1 MDTQKEILAYLHKQ
15 ENKWVTSNELA
26 AFCECTTRTI
36 RNNIY
41 KINEVT
47 PNLINSTKQGYQIN
61 LNIPFEFQ
69 SESDVTE
76 RKSKLLLELIKN
88 STKGVDLFELADI
101 LYISEVTLK
110 KDIQQLKNELK
121 EADVK
126 IVISKDRIKL
136 IGKERAKRKYMISLL
151 YEEGGY
157 RESIKSRIQEMIEFV
172 SIDKLQNIVKEVLAQ
187 ESITTNQYSMMNI
200 VLHYA
205 ISIVRIQQGNTLIE
219 TQKTLIRKHSKEYE
233 ISKKIAKILS
243 EEYQIH
249 FSEAETKQ
257 LGLLYVGLQNEQS
270 ANANH
275 GELDQFVD
283 KKIIDALK
291 IVLANVEETY
301 LIDLQNE
308 QLFIKLAI
316 HVQSLYYRSRYKAYT
331 RNLSLLD
338 IKTSYPVTFDIAVY
352 ISSLL
357 QEKLAIDF
365 NEDEISFIALHIGS
379 FLESENRDYIR
390 LEIGLL
396 VDDYHDLRTNMLKKL
411 RARFE
416 NEATIELIENE
427 DYEENFDIILT
438 TNRDVALEKAGSIF
452 IHPLL
457 TTKDIKKIT
466 SRIQTK
472 KKILENNIRGQ
483 QIDRYIVRSLYS
495 NQIDPSE
502 LTPAK
507 IREQMISKMEKQT
520 FVTPEFKEKVE
531 KREQMAPTS
540 FPSGIAIPHSI
551 KNDALQSG
559 VSIMTLQEPI
569 YWNDV
574 KVKIIALVAISKKDA
589 TEFNDFFEKFVGIVS
604 EPINTKRLS
613 MVESFEEFIRKL
625 KMMMEESEQIGRA
638 HV

>member
-36 RNNIY
+36 RNNIS
-41 KINEVT
+41 KINEAT
-47 PNLINSTKQGYQIN
+47 PNLIRSAKQGYQIN
-61 LNIPFEFQ
+61 QRIPFELQ
-69 SESDVTE
+69 TESDVTE

-110 KDIQQLKNELK
+110 KDIQQLKHELK
-121 EADVK
+121 EADVQ
-126 IVISKDRIKL
+126 IVTSKDRIKL

-172 SIDKLQNIVKEVLAQ
+172 SIDKLQNIVKEVLAE

-219 TQKTLIRKHSKEYE
+219 TQKTLIRKHPKEYE

-291 IVLANVEETY
+291 SVLANVEETY

-379 FLESENRDYIR
+379 FLESENRDDIR

-396 VDDYHDLRTNMLKKL
+396 IEDYHDLRTNMLKKL

-416 NEATIELIENE
+416 NDATIKLIENE
-427 DYEENFDIILT
+427 DSEENFDIILT
-438 TNRDVALEKAGSIF
+438 TNRDIALEKAGSIF

-457 TTKDIKKIT
+457 TTKDIKKI
-466 SRIQTK
+466 SNRIQTK
-472 KKILENNIRGQ
+472 KKILENQLRGQ
-483 QIDRYIVRSLYS
+483 QIDRYIVRSLYA

-531 KREQMAPTS
+531 KRERMAPTS

-574 KVKIIALVAISKKDA
+574 KIKIIALVAISKKDA
-589 TEFNDFFEKFVGIVS
+589 TEFNDFFEKFVEIVS

-613 MVESFEEFIRKL
+613 LAESFEEFIQKL
-625 KMMMEESEQIGRA
+625 KMMMEENE
-638 HV
+638 

>member
-36 RNNIY
+36 RNNIS
-41 KINEVT
+41 KINEAT
-47 PNLINSTKQGYQIN
+47 PNLIRSAKQGYQIN
-61 LNIPFEFQ
+61 QRIPFELQ
-69 SESDVTE
+69 TESDVTE

-121 EADVK
+121 EADVQ
-126 IVISKDRIKL
+126 IVTSKDRIKL

-172 SIDKLQNIVKEVLAQ
+172 SIDKLQNIVKEVLAE

-283 KKIIDALK
+283 KKIIEALK
-291 IVLANVEETY
+291 SVLANVEETY

-379 FLESENRDYIR
+379 FLESENRDDIR

-396 VDDYHDLRTNMLKKL
+396 IEDYHDLRTNMLKKL

-416 NEATIELIENE
+416 NDATIKLIENE
-427 DYEENFDIILT
+427 DSEGNFDIILT

-472 KKILENNIRGQ
+472 KKILENHIRGQ
-483 QIDRYIVRSLYS
+483 QIDRYIVRSLYA

-531 KREQMAPTS
+531 KRERMAPTS

-574 KVKIIALVAISKKDA
+574 KIKIIALVAISKKDA
-589 TEFNDFFEKFVGIVS
+589 TEFNDFFEKFVEIVS

-613 MVESFEEFIRKL
+613 LAESFEEFIQKL
-625 KMMMEESEQIGRA
+625 KMMMEENE
-638 HV
+638 

>member
-1 MDTQKEILAYLHKQ
+1 
-15 ENKWVTSNELA
+15 
-26 AFCECTTRTI
+26 
-36 RNNIY
+36 
-41 KINEVT
+41 
-47 PNLINSTKQGYQIN
+47 
-61 LNIPFEFQ
+61 
-69 SESDVTE
+69 
-76 RKSKLLLELIKN
+76 
-88 STKGVDLFELADI
+88 
-101 LYISEVTLK
+101 
-110 KDIQQLKNELK
+110 
-121 EADVK
+121 
-126 IVISKDRIKL
+126 
-136 IGKERAKRKYMISLL
+136 
-151 YEEGGY
+151 
-157 RESIKSRIQEMIEFV
+157 
-172 SIDKLQNIVKEVLAQ
+172 
-187 ESITTNQYSMMNI
+187 
-200 VLHYA
+200 
-205 ISIVRIQQGNTLIE
+205 
-219 TQKTLIRKHSKEYE
+219 
-233 ISKKIAKILS
+233 
-243 EEYQIH
+243 
-249 FSEAETKQ
+249 
-257 LGLLYVGLQNEQS
+257 
-270 ANANH
+270 
-275 GELDQFVD
+275 
-283 KKIIDALK
+283 
-291 IVLANVEETY
+291 EETY

-357 QEKLAIDF
+357 QEKLTIDF

-396 VDDYHDLRTNMLKKL
+396 IEDYHDLRTNMLKKL

-416 NEATIELIENE
+416 NEATIKLIENE

-438 TNRDVALEKAGSIF
+438 TNRDIALEKAGSIF

-457 TTKDIKKIT
+457 TMKDIKKI
-466 SRIQTK
+466 SNRIQTK
-472 KKILENNIRGQ
+472 KKILENHMRGQ
-483 QIDRYIVRSLYS
+483 QIDRYIVRSLYA

-574 KVKIIALVAISKKDA
+574 KIKIIALVAISKKDA
-589 TEFNDFFEKFVGIVS
+589 TEFNDFFEKFVEIVS

-613 MVESFEEFIRKL
+613 MAESFEAFIQKL
-625 KMMMEESEQIGRA
+625 KMMMEENE
-638 HV
+638 

>member
-1 MDTQKEILAYLHKQ
+1 
-15 ENKWVTSNELA
+15 
-26 AFCECTTRTI
+26 ECTTRTI

-625 KMMMEESEQIGRA
+625 KMMMEESE
-638 HV
+638 

>member
-36 RNNIY
+36 RNNIS

-47 PNLINSTKQGYQIN
+47 PNLIRSAKQGYQIN
-61 LNIPFEFQ
+61 QRIPFELQ
-69 SESDVTE
+69 TESDVTE

-121 EADVK
+121 EADVQ
-126 IVISKDRIKL
+126 IVTSKDRIKL

-172 SIDKLQNIVKEVLAQ
+172 SIDKLQNIVKEVLAE

-219 TQKTLIRKHSKEYE
+219 TQKTLIQKHSKEYE
-233 ISKKIAKILS
+233 ISKKIAEILS

-270 ANANH
+270 ANAHH

-283 KKIIDALK
+283 KKIIEALK
-291 IVLANVEETY
+291 SVLANVEETY

-357 QEKLAIDF
+357 QEKLTIDF

-396 VDDYHDLRTNMLKKL
+396 IEDYHDLRTNMLKKL

-416 NEATIELIENE
+416 NEATIKLIENE

-438 TNRDVALEKAGSIF
+438 TNRDIALEKAGSIF

-457 TTKDIKKIT
+457 TMKDIKKI
-466 SRIQTK
+466 SNRIQTK
-472 KKILENNIRGQ
+472 KKILENQLRGQ
-483 QIDRYIVRSLYS
+483 QIDRYIVRSLYA

-574 KVKIIALVAISKKDA
+574 KIKIIALVAISKKDA
-589 TEFNDFFEKFVGIVS
+589 TEFNDFFEKFVEIVS

-613 MVESFEEFIRKL
+613 MAESFEAFIQKL
-625 KMMMEESEQIGRA
+625 KMMMEENE
-638 HV
+638 

>member
-36 RNNIY
+36 RNNIS
-41 KINEVT
+41 KINEAT
-47 PNLINSTKQGYQIN
+47 PNLIRSAKQGYQIN
-61 LNIPFEFQ
+61 QRIPFEFQ
-69 SESDVTE
+69 TESDVTE

-121 EADVK
+121 EADVQ
-126 IVISKDRIKL
+126 IVTSKDRIKL

-172 SIDKLQNIVKEVLAQ
+172 SIDKLQNIVKDVLAE

-243 EEYQIH
+243 EEYHIH

-283 KKIIDALK
+283 KKIIEALK
-291 IVLANVEETY
+291 SVLANVEETY

-379 FLESENRDYIR
+379 FLESENRDDIR

-396 VDDYHDLRTNMLKKL
+396 IEDYHDLRTNMLKKL

-416 NEATIELIENE
+416 NEATIKLIENE
-427 DYEENFDIILT
+427 DSEENFDIILT
-438 TNRDVALEKAGSIF
+438 TNRDIALEKAGSIF

-457 TTKDIKKIT
+457 TMKDIKKI
-466 SRIQTK
+466 SNRIQTK
-472 KKILENNIRGQ
+472 KKILENHIRGQ
-483 QIDRYIVRSLYS
+483 QIDRYIVRSLYA

-531 KREQMAPTS
+531 KRERMAPTS

-574 KVKIIALVAISKKDA
+574 KIKIIALVAISKKDA
-589 TEFNDFFEKFVGIVS
+589 TEFNDFFEKFVEIVS

-613 MVESFEEFIRKL
+613 MAESFEEFIQKL
-625 KMMMEESEQIGRA
+625 KMMMEENE
-638 HV
+638 

>member
-26 AFCECTTRTI
+26 DFCGCTTRTI

-41 KINEVT
+41 KINEAT
-47 PNLINSTKQGYQIN
+47 PGLIKSAKQGYQIN
-61 LNIPFEFQ
+61 PSIHLDVPT
-69 SESDVTE
+69 ESDAAE
-76 RKSKLLLELIKN
+76 RKSKLLLALIKN
-88 STKGVDLFELADI
+88 STKGVDLFDLADI
-101 LYISEVTLK
+101 LFISEVTLK

-121 EADVK
+121 EADVQ
-126 IVISKDRIKL
+126 IVIDKNQVKL

-157 RESIKSRIQEMIEFV
+157 RESIKNHIQEMIEFV
-172 SIDKLQNIVKEVLAQ
+172 SIDKLQSIVKEVLAN

-219 TQKTLIRKHSKEYE
+219 TQKSLIRKQSKEYE
-233 ISKKIAKILS
+233 ISKKIADILS
-243 EEYQIH
+243 EEYQIN

-270 ANANH
+270 ANANQA
-275 GELDQFVD
+275 ELDQFVD
-283 KKIIDALK
+283 KKIIEALK
-291 IVLANVEETY
+291 IVLTNVEETY

-316 HVQSLYYRSRYKAYT
+316 HIQSLYYRSRYKAYT

-379 FLESENRDYIR
+379 FLESENRDNIR
-390 LEIGLL
+390 LEIGIL
-396 VDDYHDLRTNMLKKL
+396 VDDYHDLKTNMLKKL
-411 RARFE
+411 QSLFE
-416 NEATIELIENE
+416 NEATIKVMENE
-427 DYEENFDIILT
+427 AYEEDFDIILT

-466 SRIQTK
+466 SRIRTK
-472 KKILENNIRGQ
+472 KKILENNILGQ
-483 QIDRYIVRSLYS
+483 QIDHYIVRSLYS

-520 FVTPEFKEKVE
+520 FVTSDFKEKVE

-551 KNDALQSG
+551 KNDALRSG

-589 TEFNDFFEKFVGIVS
+589 TEFNDFFEKFVEIVS
-604 EPINTKRLS
+604 EPINAKRLS
-613 MVESFEEFIRKL
+613 MAESFEEFIQKL
-625 KMMMEESEQIGRA
+625 KMMIEESE
-638 HV
+638 

>member
-36 RNNIY
+36 RNNIS
-41 KINEVT
+41 KINEAT
-47 PNLINSTKQGYQIN
+47 PNLIRSAKQGYQIN
-61 LNIPFEFQ
+61 QRIPFELQ
-69 SESDVTE
+69 TESDVTE

-121 EADVK
+121 EADVQ
-126 IVISKDRIKL
+126 IVTSKDRIKL

-172 SIDKLQNIVKEVLAQ
+172 SIDKLQNIVKEVLAE

-291 IVLANVEETY
+291 SVLANVEETY

-379 FLESENRDYIR
+379 FLESENRDDIR

-396 VDDYHDLRTNMLKKL
+396 IEDYHDLRTNMLKKL

-416 NEATIELIENE
+416 NEATIKLIENE
-427 DYEENFDIILT
+427 DSEENFDIILT
-438 TNRDVALEKAGSIF
+438 TNRDIALEKAGSIF

-457 TTKDIKKIT
+457 TTKDIKKI
-466 SRIQTK
+466 SNRIQTK
-472 KKILENNIRGQ
+472 KKILENHIRGQ
-483 QIDRYIVRSLYS
+483 QIDRYIVRSLYA

-531 KREQMAPTS
+531 KRERMAPTS

-569 YWNDV
+569 YWNEV
-574 KVKIIALVAISKKDA
+574 KIKIIALVAISKKDA
-589 TEFNDFFEKFVGIVS
+589 TEFNDFFEKFVEIVS

-613 MVESFEEFIRKL
+613 MAESFKEFIQKL
-625 KMMMEESEQIGRA
+625 KMMMEENE
-638 HV
+638 

>member
-1 MDTQKEILAYLHKQ
+1 
-15 ENKWVTSNELA
+15 
-26 AFCECTTRTI
+26 
-36 RNNIY
+36 IY

-61 LNIPFEFQ
+61 LNIPFKFQ

-379 FLESENRDYIR
+379 FLESENRDYLR

-507 IREQMISKMEKQT
+507 IREQMISKMEKQN

-589 TEFNDFFEKFVGIVS
+589 TEFNDFFEKFVEIVS

-625 KMMMEESEQIGRA
+625 KMMMEESE
-638 HV
+638 

>member
-1 MDTQKEILAYLHKQ
+1 
-15 ENKWVTSNELA
+15 
-26 AFCECTTRTI
+26 
-36 RNNIY
+36 
-41 KINEVT
+41 
-47 PNLINSTKQGYQIN
+47 KQGYQIN

-379 FLESENRDYIR
+379 FLESENRDYLR

-589 TEFNDFFEKFVGIVS
+589 TEFNDFFEKFVEIVS

-625 KMMMEESEQIGRA
+625 KMMMEESE
-638 HV
+638 

>member
-26 AFCECTTRTI
+26 AFCECTTRII

-507 IREQMISKMEKQT
+507 IREQMISKMEKQN

-589 TEFNDFFEKFVGIVS
+589 TEFNDFFEKFVEIVS

-625 KMMMEESEQIGRA
+625 KMMMEESE
-638 HV
+638 

>member
-36 RNNIY
+36 RNNIS
-41 KINEVT
+41 KINEAT
-47 PNLINSTKQGYQIN
+47 PNLIRSAKQGYQIN
-61 LNIPFEFQ
+61 QRIPFELQ
-69 SESDVTE
+69 TESDVTE

-121 EADVK
+121 EADVQ
-126 IVISKDRIKL
+126 IVTSKNRIKL
-136 IGKERAKRKYMISLL
+136 LGKERAKRKYMISLL

-172 SIDKLQNIVKEVLAQ
+172 SIDKLQNIVKEVLTE

-219 TQKTLIRKHSKEYE
+219 TQKTLIQKHSKEYE
-233 ISKKIAKILS
+233 ISKKIAEILS

-283 KKIIDALK
+283 KKIIEALK
-291 IVLANVEETY
+291 SVLANVEETY

-357 QEKLAIDF
+357 QEKLTIDF

-396 VDDYHDLRTNMLKKL
+396 IEDYHDLRTNMLKKL

-416 NEATIELIENE
+416 NEATIKLIENE

-438 TNRDVALEKAGSIF
+438 TNRDIALEKAGSIF

-457 TTKDIKKIT
+457 TMKDIKKI
-466 SRIQTK
+466 SNRIQTK
-472 KKILENNIRGQ
+472 KKILENHLRGQ
-483 QIDRYIVRSLYS
+483 QIDRYIVRSLYA

-574 KVKIIALVAISKKDA
+574 KIKIIALVAISKKDA
-589 TEFNDFFEKFVGIVS
+589 TEFNDFFEKFVEIVS

-613 MVESFEEFIRKL
+613 MAESFEAFIQKL
-625 KMMMEESEQIGRA
+625 KMMMEENE
-638 HV
+638 

>member
-379 FLESENRDYIR
+379 FLESENRDYLR

-507 IREQMISKMEKQT
+507 IREQMISKMEKQN

-589 TEFNDFFEKFVGIVS
+589 TEFNDFFEKFVEIVS

-625 KMMMEESEQIGRA
+625 KMMMEESE
-638 HV
+638 

>member
-157 RESIKSRIQEMIEFV
+157 RESIKSRIQEMIEFD

-507 IREQMISKMEKQT
+507 IREQMISKMEKQN

-589 TEFNDFFEKFVGIVS
+589 TEFNDFFEKFVEIVS

-625 KMMMEESEQIGRA
+625 KMMMEESE
-638 HV
+638 

>member
-36 RNNIY
+36 RNNIS
-41 KINEVT
+41 KINEAT
-47 PNLINSTKQGYQIN
+47 PNLIRSAKQGYQIN
-61 LNIPFEFQ
+61 QRIPFELQ
-69 SESDVTE
+69 TESDVTE

-121 EADVK
+121 EADVQ
-126 IVISKDRIKL
+126 IVTSKDRIKL

-172 SIDKLQNIVKEVLAQ
+172 SIDKLQNIVKEVLAE

-283 KKIIDALK
+283 KKIIEALK
-291 IVLANVEETY
+291 SVLANVEETY

-379 FLESENRDYIR
+379 FLESENRDDIR

-396 VDDYHDLRTNMLKKL
+396 IEDYHDLRTNMLKKL
-411 RARFE
+411 RVRFE
-416 NEATIELIENE
+416 NDATIKLIENE
-427 DYEENFDIILT
+427 DSEENFDIILT
-438 TNRDVALEKAGSIF
+438 TNRDIALEKAGSIF

-457 TTKDIKKIT
+457 TTKDIKKI
-466 SRIQTK
+466 SNRIQTK
-472 KKILENNIRGQ
+472 KKILENHIRGQ
-483 QIDRYIVRSLYS
+483 QIDRYIVRSLYA

-531 KREQMAPTS
+531 KRERMAPTS

-569 YWNDV
+569 YWNEV
-574 KVKIIALVAISKKDA
+574 KIKIIALVAISKKDA
-589 TEFNDFFEKFVGIVS
+589 TEFNDFFEKFVEIVS

-613 MVESFEEFIRKL
+613 MAESFKEFIQKL
-625 KMMMEESEQIGRA
+625 KMMMEENE
-638 HV
+638 

>member
-520 FVTPEFKEKVE
+520 FVTSEFKEKVE

-589 TEFNDFFEKFVGIVS
+589 TEFNDFFEKFVEIVS
-604 EPINTKRLS
+604 EPI
-613 MVESFEEFIRKL
+613 
-625 KMMMEESEQIGRA
+625 
-638 HV
+638 

>member
-1 MDTQKEILAYLHKQ
+1 
-15 ENKWVTSNELA
+15 VTSNELA

-625 KMMMEESEQIGRA
+625 KMMMEESE
-638 HV
+638 

>member
-1 MDTQKEILAYLHKQ
+1 
-15 ENKWVTSNELA
+15 
-26 AFCECTTRTI
+26 
-36 RNNIY
+36 
-41 KINEVT
+41 
-47 PNLINSTKQGYQIN
+47 
-61 LNIPFEFQ
+61 
-69 SESDVTE
+69 
-76 RKSKLLLELIKN
+76 ELIKN

-507 IREQMISKMEKQT
+507 IREQMISKMEKQN

-589 TEFNDFFEKFVGIVS
+589 TEFNDFFEKFVEIVS

-625 KMMMEESEQIGRA
+625 KMMMEESE
-638 HV
+638 

>member
-379 FLESENRDYIR
+379 FQESENRDYIR

-625 KMMMEESEQIGRA
+625 KMMMEESE
-638 HV
+638 

>member
-1 MDTQKEILAYLHKQ
+1 
-15 ENKWVTSNELA
+15 
-26 AFCECTTRTI
+26 
-36 RNNIY
+36 NIY

-379 FLESENRDYIR
+379 FLESENRDYLR

-589 TEFNDFFEKFVGIVS
+589 TEFNDFFEKFVEIVS

-625 KMMMEESEQIGRA
+625 KMMMEESE
-638 HV
+638 

>member
-36 RNNIY
+36 RNNIS
-41 KINEVT
+41 KINEAT
-47 PNLINSTKQGYQIN
+47 PNLIRSAKQGYQIN
-61 LNIPFEFQ
+61 QRIPFELQ
-69 SESDVTE
+69 TESDVTE

-110 KDIQQLKNELK
+110 KDIQQLKHELK
-121 EADVK
+121 EADVQ
-126 IVISKDRIKL
+126 IVTSKDRIKL

-172 SIDKLQNIVKEVLAQ
+172 SIDKLQNIVKEVLAE

-283 KKIIDALK
+283 KKIIEALK
-291 IVLANVEETY
+291 SVLANVEETY

-379 FLESENRDYIR
+379 FLESENRDDIR

-396 VDDYHDLRTNMLKKL
+396 IEDYHDLRTNMLKKL

-416 NEATIELIENE
+416 NDATIKLIENE
-427 DYEENFDIILT
+427 DSEENFDIILT
-438 TNRDVALEKAGSIF
+438 TNRDIALEKAGSIF

-457 TTKDIKKIT
+457 TTKDIKKI
-466 SRIQTK
+466 SNRIQTK
-472 KKILENNIRGQ
+472 KKILENHIRGQ
-483 QIDRYIVRSLYS
+483 QIDRYIVRSLYA

-531 KREQMAPTS
+531 KRERMAPTS

-569 YWNDV
+569 YWNEV
-574 KVKIIALVAISKKDA
+574 KIKIIALVAISKKDA
-589 TEFNDFFEKFVGIVS
+589 TEFNDFFEKFVEIVS

-613 MVESFEEFIRKL
+613 MAESFKEFIQKL
-625 KMMMEESEQIGRA
+625 KMMMEENE
-638 HV
+638 

>member
-1 MDTQKEILAYLHKQ
+1 
-15 ENKWVTSNELA
+15 
-26 AFCECTTRTI
+26 
-36 RNNIY
+36 
-41 KINEVT
+41 
-47 PNLINSTKQGYQIN
+47 
-61 LNIPFEFQ
+61 
-69 SESDVTE
+69 
-76 RKSKLLLELIKN
+76 IKN

-502 LTPAK
+502 LTPEK

-589 TEFNDFFEKFVGIVS
+589 TEFNDFFEKFVEIVS

-625 KMMMEESEQIGRA
+625 KMMMEESE
-638 HV
+638 

>member
-365 NEDEISFIALHIGS
+365 NEDKISFIALHIGS

-589 TEFNDFFEKFVGIVS
+589 TEFNDFFEKFVEIVS

-625 KMMMEESEQIGRA
+625 KMMMEESE
-638 HV
+638 

>member
-36 RNNIY
+36 RNNIS
-41 KINEVT
+41 KINEAT
-47 PNLINSTKQGYQIN
+47 PNLIRSAKQGYQIN
-61 LNIPFEFQ
+61 QRIPFELQ
-69 SESDVTE
+69 TESDVTE

-121 EADVK
+121 EADVQ
-126 IVISKDRIKL
+126 IVTSKDRIKL

-172 SIDKLQNIVKEVLAQ
+172 SIDKLQNIVKEVLTE

-283 KKIIDALK
+283 KKIIKALK
-291 IVLANVEETY
+291 SVLANVEETY

-316 HVQSLYYRSRYKAYT
+316 HVQSLYYR
-331 RNLSLLD
+331 
-338 IKTSYPVTFDIAVY
+338 
-352 ISSLL
+352 
-357 QEKLAIDF
+357 
-365 NEDEISFIALHIGS
+365 
-379 FLESENRDYIR
+379 
-390 LEIGLL
+390 
-396 VDDYHDLRTNMLKKL
+396 
-411 RARFE
+411 
-416 NEATIELIENE
+416 
-427 DYEENFDIILT
+427 
-438 TNRDVALEKAGSIF
+438 
-452 IHPLL
+452 
-457 TTKDIKKIT
+457 
-466 SRIQTK
+466 
-472 KKILENNIRGQ
+472 
-483 QIDRYIVRSLYS
+483 
-495 NQIDPSE
+495 
-502 LTPAK
+502 
-507 IREQMISKMEKQT
+507 
-520 FVTPEFKEKVE
+520 
-531 KREQMAPTS
+531 
-540 FPSGIAIPHSI
+540 
-551 KNDALQSG
+551 
-559 VSIMTLQEPI
+559 
-569 YWNDV
+569 
-574 KVKIIALVAISKKDA
+574 
-589 TEFNDFFEKFVGIVS
+589 
-604 EPINTKRLS
+604 
-613 MVESFEEFIRKL
+613 
-625 KMMMEESEQIGRA
+625 
-638 HV
+638 

>member
-219 TQKTLIRKHSKEYE
+219 TQKTLIGKHSKEYE

-507 IREQMISKMEKQT
+507 IREQMISKMEKQN

-589 TEFNDFFEKFVGIVS
+589 TEFNDFFEKFVEIVS

-625 KMMMEESEQIGRA
+625 KMMMEESE
-638 HV
+638 

>member
-1 MDTQKEILAYLHKQ
+1 
-15 ENKWVTSNELA
+15 
-26 AFCECTTRTI
+26 
-36 RNNIY
+36 NNIY

-502 LTPAK
+502 LTPEK

-589 TEFNDFFEKFVGIVS
+589 TEFNDFFEKFVEIVS

-625 KMMMEESEQIGRA
+625 KMMMEESE
-638 HV
+638 

>member
-502 LTPAK
+502 LTPEK

-569 YWNDV
+569 YWNDA

-589 TEFNDFFEKFVGIVS
+589 TEFNDFFEKFVEIVS

-625 KMMMEESEQIGRA
+625 KMMMEESE
-638 HV
+638 

>member
-1 MDTQKEILAYLHKQ
+1 
-15 ENKWVTSNELA
+15 

-502 LTPAK
+502 LTPEK

-589 TEFNDFFEKFVGIVS
+589 TEFNDFFEKFVEIVS

-625 KMMMEESEQIGRA
+625 KMMMEESE
-638 HV
+638 

>member
-1 MDTQKEILAYLHKQ
+1 
-15 ENKWVTSNELA
+15 
-26 AFCECTTRTI
+26 
-36 RNNIY
+36 
-41 KINEVT
+41 
-47 PNLINSTKQGYQIN
+47 YQIN

-502 LTPAK
+502 LTPEK

-589 TEFNDFFEKFVGIVS
+589 TEFNDFFEKFVEIVS

-625 KMMMEESEQIGRA
+625 KMMMEESE
-638 HV
+638 

>member
-574 KVKIIALVAISKKDA
+574 KVKIIALVTISKKDA

-625 KMMMEESEQIGRA
+625 KMMMEESE
-638 HV
+638 

>member
-1 MDTQKEILAYLHKQ
+1 
-15 ENKWVTSNELA
+15 
-26 AFCECTTRTI
+26 

-625 KMMMEESEQIGRA
+625 KMMMEESE
-638 HV
+638 

>member
-1 MDTQKEILAYLHKQ
+1 
-15 ENKWVTSNELA
+15 
-26 AFCECTTRTI
+26 
-36 RNNIY
+36 
-41 KINEVT
+41 EVT

-589 TEFNDFFEKFVGIVS
+589 TEFNDFFEKFVEIVS

-625 KMMMEESEQIGRA
+625 KMMMEESE
-638 HV
+638 

>member
-1 MDTQKEILAYLHKQ
+1 
-15 ENKWVTSNELA
+15 
-26 AFCECTTRTI
+26 
-36 RNNIY
+36 
-41 KINEVT
+41 
-47 PNLINSTKQGYQIN
+47 
-61 LNIPFEFQ
+61 
-69 SESDVTE
+69 
-76 RKSKLLLELIKN
+76 
-88 STKGVDLFELADI
+88 FELADI

-589 TEFNDFFEKFVGIVS
+589 TEFNDFFEKFVEIVS

-625 KMMMEESEQIGRA
+625 KMMMEESE
-638 HV
+638 

>member
-507 IREQMISKMEKQT
+507 IREQMISKMEKQN

-531 KREQMAPTS
+531 KREQMAPTR

-589 TEFNDFFEKFVGIVS
+589 TEFNDFFEKFVEIVS

-625 KMMMEESEQIGRA
+625 KMMMEESE
-638 HV
+638 

>member
-26 AFCECTTRTI
+26 DFCECTTRTI
-36 RNNIY
+36 RNNIS
-41 KINEVT
+41 KINEAT
-47 PNLINSTKQGYQIN
+47 PNLIRSAKQGYQIN
-61 LNIPFEFQ
+61 QRIPFELQ
-69 SESDVTE
+69 TESDVTE

-121 EADVK
+121 EADVQ
-126 IVISKDRIKL
+126 IVTGKDRIKL

-172 SIDKLQNIVKEVLAQ
+172 SIDKLQNIVKEVLAE

-283 KKIIDALK
+283 KKIIEALK
-291 IVLANVEETY
+291 SVLANVEETY

-396 VDDYHDLRTNMLKKL
+396 IEDYHDLRTNMLKKL

-427 DYEENFDIILT
+427 DSEENFDIILT
-438 TNRDVALEKAGSIF
+438 TNRDIALEKAGSIF

-457 TTKDIKKIT
+457 TTKDIKKI
-466 SRIQTK
+466 SNRIQTK
-472 KKILENNIRGQ
+472 KKILENHIRGQ
-483 QIDRYIVRSLYS
+483 QIDRYIVRSLYA

-531 KREQMAPTS
+531 KRERMAPTS

-574 KVKIIALVAISKKDA
+574 KIKIIALVAISKKDA
-589 TEFNDFFEKFVGIVS
+589 TEFNDFFEKFVEIVS

-613 MVESFEEFIRKL
+613 MAESFEEFIQKL
-625 KMMMEESEQIGRA
+625 KMMMEENE
-638 HV
+638 

>member
-1 MDTQKEILAYLHKQ
+1 MDTQKEILAYLYKQ
-15 ENKWVTSNELA
+15 EDKWVTSNELA
-26 AFCECTTRTI
+26 DFCECTTRTI

-41 KINEVT
+41 KINEAT

-61 LNIPFEFQ
+61 RAIHFDFQ
-69 SESDVTE
+69 AESDVSE

-88 STKGVDLFELADI
+88 STKGVDLFDLADI
-101 LYISEVTLK
+101 LFISEVTLK

-121 EADVK
+121 EANVQ
-126 IVISKDRIKL
+126 IVIDKNQIKL
-136 IGKERAKRKYMISLL
+136 VGKERAKRKYMISLL

-157 RESIKSRIQEMIEFV
+157 RESIKGHIQEMLEIV
-172 SIDKLQNIVKEVLAQ
+172 SIDKLQSIVKEVLA
-187 ESITTNQYSMMNI
+187 EEAITTNQYSMMNI

-233 ISKKIAKILS
+233 ISKKIAEILS

-257 LGLLYVGLQNEQS
+257 LGLLYVGLQNEQA
-270 ANANH
+270 ANANQA
-275 GELDQFVD
+275 ELEQFVD
-283 KKIIDALK
+283 KKIIEALK
-291 IVLANVEETY
+291 IVLTNVEEMY

-379 FLESENRDYIR
+379 FLESENRDYIK
-390 LEIGLL
+390 LEIGIL
-396 VDDYHDLRTNMLKKL
+396 VDDYHDLKTNMLKKL
-411 RARFE
+411 RSLFE
-416 NEATIELIENE
+416 NDATIEVIENE
-427 DYEENFDIILT
+427 RCDEQYDIILT
-438 TNRDVALEKAGSIF
+438 TNRDTALEKAGSIF

-457 TTKDIKKIT
+457 TAKDIKKIT
-466 SRIQTK
+466 SRIHTK
-472 KKILENNIRGQ
+472 KKMLENNLLGQ
-483 QIDRYIVRSLYS
+483 QIDRYIVPSLYS

-502 LTPAK
+502 LTPQK
-507 IREQMISKMEKQT
+507 IREQMVSKMEKEA
-520 FVTPEFKEKVE
+520 FVKPDFKEKVE

-551 KNDALQSG
+551 KNDAIRSG
-559 VSIMTLQEPI
+559 VSMMTLQEPI

-574 KVKIIALVAISKKDA
+574 KVKMIALVAISKKDA
-589 TEFNDFFEKFVGIVS
+589 NEFNDFFEKFVEIVS
-604 EPINTKRLS
+604 EPINAKRLS
-613 MVESFEEFIRKL
+613 MTESFTEFIQKL
-625 KMMMEESEQIGRA
+625 KMMVEESE
-638 HV
+638 

>member
-1 MDTQKEILAYLHKQ
+1 MDTQKEILVYLHKQ

-61 LNIPFEFQ
+61 LNIPFKFQ

-379 FLESENRDYIR
+379 FLESENRDYLR

-507 IREQMISKMEKQT
+507 IREQMISKMEKQN

-589 TEFNDFFEKFVGIVS
+589 TEFNDFFEKFVEIVS

-625 KMMMEESEQIGRA
+625 KMMMEESE
-638 HV
+638 